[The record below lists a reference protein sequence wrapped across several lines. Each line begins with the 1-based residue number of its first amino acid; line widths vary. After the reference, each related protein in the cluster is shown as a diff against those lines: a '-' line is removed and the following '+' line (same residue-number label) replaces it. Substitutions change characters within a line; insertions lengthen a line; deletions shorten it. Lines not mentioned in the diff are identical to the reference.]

1 MDNYLARAPF
11 TRYFLTMADLEAR
24 QLSRLAAQLADRHL
38 RNTAVRMDF
47 RDNIQN
53 FIVHQLQTIRT
64 ARQDRLCQQSLNNLK
79 QERAFLESQDR
90 QLSMGNAKIVATAQL
105 RQENGI
111 WGYVINGVGVVLS
124 GFQIVAGGGILAASI
139 GSGNIIGVAFGGMLA
154 LHGLNA
160 FQESISDFFDGKNDR
175 IGDLKQGYIYA
186 VKLPGFDS
194 RTGRLAYSYMDLFL
208 SAYGMS
214 RLIMKP
220 DAWRLF
226 HYLRSDYVRNI
237 KNMSRTD
244 LLIEIASDAMTIKSI
259 HGEHHN

>member
-124 GFQIVAGGGILAASI
+124 GFQIVAGLGVAISSLST
-139 GSGNIIGVAFGGMLA
+139 GNIVGFAFGGMLV
-154 LHGLNA
+154 LHGTNA
-160 FQESISDFFDGKNDR
+160 LEESIVNLKNNKDNAEGFLKDR
-175 IGDLKQGYIYA
+175 YICTA
-186 VKLPGFDS
+186 KLFGFTDK
-194 RTGRLAYSYMDLFL
+194 TGRLAYSYMDLFL
-208 SAYGMS
+208 SAYGMT
-214 RLIMKP
+214 RLVIKP
-220 DAWRLF
+220 EKWRLF
-226 HYLRSDYVRNI
+226 YYLRSDYIRNI
-237 KNMSRTD
+237 KKMSRTD
-244 LLIEIASDAMTIKSI
+244 LVIEMGSDAVTLKSI
-259 HGEHHN
+259 YSNDHK